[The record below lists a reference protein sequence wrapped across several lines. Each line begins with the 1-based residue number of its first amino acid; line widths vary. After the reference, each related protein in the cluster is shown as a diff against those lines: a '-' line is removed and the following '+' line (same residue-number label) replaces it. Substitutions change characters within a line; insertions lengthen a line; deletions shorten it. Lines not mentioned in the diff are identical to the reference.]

1 MDGTCSC
8 EDGIWV
14 GVCDGK
20 TEDKTAALGQMSLSP
35 LKNDS
40 CSGEHGEGIAL
51 AFFLSDDGDDV
62 VAETEVIFGQEK
74 SMSITCAGSC

>member
-1 MDGTCSC
+1 
-8 EDGIWV
+8 
-14 GVCDGK
+14 
-20 TEDKTAALGQMSLSP
+20 MSLSP

-40 CSGEHGEGIAL
+40 CSGERGEGIAL

>member
-1 MDGTCSC
+1 
-8 EDGIWV
+8 
-14 GVCDGK
+14 
-20 TEDKTAALGQMSLSP
+20 MSLSP

-74 SMSITCAGSC
+74 SMSITCAGSCYKCRKKLQLLTVNLLCIAS

>member
-1 MDGTCSC
+1 
-8 EDGIWV
+8 
-14 GVCDGK
+14 
-20 TEDKTAALGQMSLSP
+20 MSLSP